1 MTGPEPVVLPITPPP
16 NGQAH
21 ASGPAGALGGFGSCL
36 AAWLAAAS
44 AWLAAASVLPL
55 STL

>member
-21 ASGPAGALGGFGSCL
+21 ASGPTGALGGSGL

-44 AWLAAASVLPL
+44 AWLAAASVLSL
-55 STL
+55 SAL